1 MLSYQFIIYNLLRL
15 CQLKSNYYIL
25 TMSNSVKSRIHFSST
40 IDRQIEALRSRYRRQ
55 ILLIAFPPLVG
66 LAAKRVDGG

>member
-15 CQLKSNYYIL
+15 CQFSSNYYIL
-25 TMSNSVKSRIHFSST
+25 KMSNSVKSRIHFSLL

-66 LAAKRVDGG
+66 LAAKRVGGG